1 MDLLSPG
8 AVLKQFTLGVS
19 FGNDALHLSLLSHHW
34 KRLRTVD
41 WQTIDRF
48 DRMSS
53 AERRRQVQSFL
64 KRNEVNHCSVVL
76 SLPRREVLVR
86 ELGLPLEAQDN
97 LAKVVE
103 YQMVNLLP
111 SEEQA
116 VSYDYLVVQ
125 EASNPPRL
133 RATLFV
139 ILRSTLERYVDLCR
153 ELGLS
158 LDRIIPRAVALADYV
173 RAAAPKAKSTA
184 TLIALLAPSDGELV
198 GLVQGQLRL
207 CKEFQ
212 MGALGLGEV
221 LENEVDLFRGE
232 ARLPEE
238 TPVEL
243 FLAGEGE
250 ALSETDGR
258 LRPQAVPLPEAS
270 GVHRAGP
277 TDREAAID
285 WSALAAAFSGFKR
298 KGALD
303 VNLLPVEQRAQ
314 KPRWEMLPT
323 YGLLAVNGL
332 LLLALLFRGPVQ
344 QGSFSEELSRERERL
359 EPAVTAFR
367 KLEAE
372 ADHWRN
378 RARLLSRHRH
388 RNEALLSA
396 LADLSLI
403 LPEDSMVSLFNLN
416 DGVIRIQGT
425 SGQAAALP
433 KILED
438 SRYFKEVE
446 LVSAITRN
454 AQGRETYRIQ
464 ARLEDPLPLK
474 GNTDPP
480 EVLPPSASRNA
491 PQEVSP

>member
-1 MDLLSPG
+1 MDFPDLSSI
-8 AVLKQFTLGVS
+8 LKQFTLGVS
-19 FGNDALHLSLLSHHW
+19 FDRDALHLSLLSHHW
-34 KRLRTVD
+34 KRLRRVDRQTVA
-41 WQTIDRF
+41 RF
-48 DRMSS
+48 DQVSS
-53 AERRRQVQSFL
+53 AERRRQVQGFL
-64 KRNEVNHCSVVL
+64 KRNQVTHCNVVL

-86 ELGLPLEAQDN
+86 ELELPLEARDN

-125 EASNPPRL
+125 EPSGSPRL
-133 RATLFV
+133 RATIFV
-139 ILRSTLERYVDLCR
+139 ILQSTLERYLDLCR
-153 ELGLS
+153 GLGLS
-158 LDRIIPRAVALADYV
+158 LDRIVPQAVAVANYVRSAIPRAGSAASLVAV
-173 RAAAPKAKSTA
+173 PAP
-184 TLIALLAPSDGELV
+184 PDGELV

-212 MGALGLGEV
+212 GGDAALAEV

-243 FLAGEGE
+243 FLAGESE
-250 ALSETDGR
+250 ALSEAGER
-258 LRPQAVPLPEAS
+258 LSLRAVPLPQAAEVRRTGPADQD
-270 GVHRAGP
+270 AGTHWP
-277 TDREAAID
+277 
-285 WSALAAAFSGFKR
+285 ALAAAFCGFRR

-303 VNLLPVEQRAQ
+303 VNLLPVEQRVR

-323 YGLLAVNGL
+323 YALLAANGL

-344 QGSFSEELSRERERL
+344 QAALSEELSRERERL
-359 EPAVTAFR
+359 QPSVTAFR
-367 KLEAE
+367 KLESQ
-372 ADHWRN
+372 ADHWRD
-378 RARLLSRHRH
+378 RAGLLSRHKH
-388 RNEALLSA
+388 RNQALLAA

-403 LPEDSMVSLFNLN
+403 WPQDSMVTLFNLE
-416 DGVIRIQGT
+416 DGVIRVQGT

-433 KILED
+433 QILED

-454 AQGRETYRIQ
+454 AEGRESYRIQ
-464 ARLEDPLPLK
+464 ARLEAPLSPVEDPGPAEVPA
-474 GNTDPP
+474 PP
-480 EVLPPSASRNA
+480 ASGSATREVTP
-491 PQEVSP
+491 